1 MKQKNWVIIVGVL
14 LIILVVYISWGRI
27 KTLLDIMK
35 WKIKD

>member
-14 LIILVVYISWGRI
+14 LIILVAYISWGRI

-35 WKIKD
+35 

>member
-35 WKIKD
+35 